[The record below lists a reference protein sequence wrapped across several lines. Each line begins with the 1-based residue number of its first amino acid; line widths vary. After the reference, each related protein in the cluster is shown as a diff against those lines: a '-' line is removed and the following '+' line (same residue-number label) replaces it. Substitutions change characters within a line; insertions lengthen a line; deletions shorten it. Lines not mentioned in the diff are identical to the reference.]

1 MRVGQLIRSAAAG
14 LVFVAGVAGLGGTA
28 NAQRVDPARDP
39 QALPDMV
46 LGAEDAPVT
55 IVEYASMTCPHCQSF
70 HVNTFEAFREK
81 YIETGQVRFIFRE
94 FPLDIR
100 AVLGSMVA
108 RCAPED
114 QFYDIIGILFENQG
128 IWAVADD
135 PVLAV
140 YDLVKQTGFSEASFQ
155 ACLQN
160 NELYAGIVAVQT
172 KAQEYGVDSTPTF
185 FVNGQRVPGAQTL
198 EQMDAILAPL
208 L

>member
-1 MRVGQLIRSAAAG
+1 MIRGLIVGLAFLAG
-14 LVFVAGVAGLGGTA
+14 AMGMAGTA
-28 NAQRVDPARDP
+28 SAQRIDPLLQP
-39 QALPDMV
+39 QALPDMT

-55 IVEYASMTCPHCQSF
+55 IIEYASMTCPHCQNF
-70 HVNTFEAFREK
+70 HVNTFPGFREK
-81 YIETGQVRFIFRE
+81 YIDTGKVRFIFRE

-108 RCAPED
+108 RCAPPE
-114 QFYDIIGILFENQG
+114 QFFDIIEILFDNQG
-128 IWAVADD
+128 TWAIADD

-140 YDLVKQTGFSEASFQ
+140 YDLVKQTGFSEASYQ

-160 NELYAGIVAVQT
+160 NELYGNIVAVQT

-185 FVNGQRVPGAQTL
+185 FINGQKVAGAQTL
-198 EQMDAILAPL
+198 AQMDALLTPL

>member
-14 LVFVAGVAGLGGTA
+14 FAFMAGVLALAGTA
-28 NAQRVDPARDP
+28 SAQRVNPATDP

-46 LGAEDAPVT
+46 LGAENAPVT
-55 IVEYASMTCPHCQSF
+55 IVEYASMTCPHCQAF
-70 HVNTFEAFREK
+70 HAQTFHPFVEK
-81 YIETGQVRFIFRE
+81 YVDTGKVRFIFRE

-114 QFYDIIGILFENQG
+114 QFYDIIDILFQNQAT
-128 IWAVADD
+128 WAVADD

-140 YDLVKQTGFSEASFQ
+140 FDLVKQTGFTEASFQ

-160 NELYAGIVAVQT
+160 NELYANIVAVQT

-185 FVNGQRVPGAQTL
+185 FINGQKVAGAQTL
-198 EQMDAILAPL
+198 EQMDALLAPL

>member
-1 MRVGQLIRSAAAG
+1 MRVGQLIRNAAAG
-14 LVFVAGVAGLGGTA
+14 LVFIAGVVGLTGA
-28 NAQRVDPARDP
+28 ASAQRVDPATDP

-46 LGAEDAPVT
+46 LGVDTAPVT

-70 HVNTFEAFREK
+70 HVNTFAAFREK
-81 YIETGQVRFIFRE
+81 YVDTGKVRFIFRE

-108 RCAPED
+108 RCAPPE
-114 QFYDIIGILFENQG
+114 QFYDIVEILFENQG
-128 IWAVADD
+128 VWAIADD

-160 NELYAGIVAVQT
+160 NELYANIVAVQA

-185 FVNGQRVPGAQTL
+185 FINGQKVPGAQTL
-198 EQMDAILAPL
+198 EQMDSLLAPL